1 MSSIDL
7 LPSLIHLSFQCIDAC
22 HKNEMEAN
30 GISQPSKP
38 SKADPIPKPPRKS
51 KLPEPVTRMASAGS
65 LAAGSAAAVPDAASR
80 LRFKK
85 NEEAATPVYQSSHI
99 PRFQQPSDP
108 NQANTLSSKRFKML
122 RLKKDAGTNSEL
134 GIVISKKRNPQK
146 GTSGYIIAHIEPGGL
161 VERY

>member
-1 MSSIDL
+1 
-7 LPSLIHLSFQCIDAC
+7 
-22 HKNEMEAN
+22 MEAN

-38 SKADPIPKPPRKS
+38 SKAEPIPKPPRKS

-65 LAAGSAAAVPDAASR
+65 LAAVPAAAVPDAASR

-85 NEEAATPVYQSSHI
+85 NEEAATLVYQSSHI

-108 NQANTLSSKRFKML
+108 NQANALSSKRFKML

-161 VERY
+161 VER